1 MTAAADPGQGV
12 GARRARAYNPRMLQ
26 ALVALV
32 APATMQRVTLLLNHV
47 LRAEPAA
54 MQRLAVHRG
63 RTLQVE
69 VSGWPPLLPPPPRLA
84 FAITPAGLLEWKAD
98 EGTMSDLSLRVDASN
113 PAGLAAGFV
122 LGEPPTV
129 EVVGDA
135 ALATDV
141 SWVIDHVRWDIE
153 ADLERLLGPRVAHE
167 LARAGAGLA
176 GALRE
181 ALRRGADAL
190 ARLRP
195 GSPGERAGP

>member
-1 MTAAADPGQGV
+1 MTAS
-12 GARRARAYNPRMLQ
+12 ARAAGRGRRVPTICHMLN
-26 ALVALV
+26 ALASLV

-54 MQRLAVHRG
+54 MQRLAAHRG

-69 VSGWPPLLPPPPRLA
+69 VSGWPTLLPPPPRLA
-84 FAITPAGLLEWKAD
+84 FAVTAAGLLEWLAD
-98 EGTMSDLSLRVDASN
+98 DASPPELSLRVDASN

-122 LGEPPTV
+122 LGDPPTV
-129 EVVGDA
+129 EIVGDA
-135 ALATDV
+135 AFAADV

-153 ADLERLLGPRVAHE
+153 ADLERALGPRVAHE
-167 LARAGAGLA
+167 LARGGAALA

-181 ALRRGADAL
+181 ALRRGAEAV

-195 GSPGERAGP
+195 GGPGGRAGP